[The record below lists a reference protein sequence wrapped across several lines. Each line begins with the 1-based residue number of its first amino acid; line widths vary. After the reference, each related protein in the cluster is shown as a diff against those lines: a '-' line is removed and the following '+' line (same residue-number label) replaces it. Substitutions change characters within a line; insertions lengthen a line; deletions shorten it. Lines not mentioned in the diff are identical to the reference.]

1 MKHPAGTA
9 PEGCLHPGP
18 EIPGLDVHANLAN
31 DSLTSILHRMKI
43 PVDMDNA
50 LSRAMACI
58 CGLSWLENL
67 YPISS
72 YGIPLSAILAGA
84 LQGQPEEVVETREER
99 EAREEKEANTPN

>member
-1 MKHPAGTA
+1 MP
-9 PEGCLHPGP
+9 
-18 EIPGLDVHANLAN
+18 NLAN

-58 CGLSWLENL
+58 CGLNWLENL

-84 LQGQPEEVVETREER
+84 SRASRKKSSRRGKNGKRGKKRKP
-99 EAREEKEANTPN
+99 NTPN